1 MQWGEFSKANEII
14 KSMRKASLVAVW
26 QIGGQGV
33 EPKLGEEATSPGIY
47 GEDLN

>member
-1 MQWGEFSKANEII
+1 MQWGEFSKASEII
-14 KSMRKASLVAVW
+14 RSIRKASLVAMW

-33 EPKLGEEATSPGIY
+33 DPASGEEATSPGIH